1 MKRDH
6 RRLGWVLVLAT
17 TTGLL
22 HATSPRAESESVY
35 RRETGSGRVLW
46 LSGSSE
52 VPSPVPAR
60 HVGAAETAAH
70 RSARNVR
77 GTLSPGDR
85 QTALYL
91 ACVGGTQLGRAE
103 SALRFCDE
111 AVSLSGARDPR
122 HLNNRANALL
132 QAGRVAEA
140 IADYRRAI
148 ALLKKDV
155 RREKTA
161 EGSTNEQEGRASEV
175 LAANLALALRRE
187 AAGL

>member
-6 RRLGWVLVLAT
+6 TRLAWVLVLAT

-22 HATSPRAESESVY
+22 HTTSARAESESVY
-35 RRETGSGRVLW
+35 RHATGSSTVLW

-52 VPSPVPAR
+52 VPAPVRAR

-70 RSARNVR
+70 RSTRAVR
-77 GTLSPGDR
+77 GTLSPSDR
-85 QTALYL
+85 ETALYL

-111 AVSLSGARDPR
+111 AVLLRGARDPR

-148 ALLKKDV
+148 ALLKKDA
-155 RREKTA
+155 RRGKTA
-161 EGSTNEQEGRASEV
+161 EGSANEPEGRASEV
-175 LAANLALALRRE
+175 LAANLALALRRQ
-187 AAGL
+187 AAEL